1 MKLSQGPL
9 LSLFDGSDGTPL
21 QQRLFDRLRGAIV
34 NGAIRPGERLPST
47 RTLAAD
53 LGVSRNTVV
62 AAVDRLTSEG
72 YLEARIGSGTFVCR
86 TLPDDAMAPAV
97 RLATNTSA
105 RTPQAAAP
113 KPAVP
118 VPAAGAELLPFEPCT
133 PAYDQFDIDTWRRL
147 LAKRWRDAGGLLLGN
162 DTSGGW
168 TALRRVLAGHL
179 QTSRGIACDPE
190 QILILPDRRSGLEF
204 VATLL
209 LTAGDTVWLEEPG
222 CPLQALTF
230 AHRGYNIAHVPVDA
244 DGIDPERGARLAPD
258 ARLAVVT
265 PGWQYPTGGTMP
277 LRRRMAVLAW
287 ARRSGAWLLED
298 DRDGGYRYTGR
309 PLPALQGLDENERV
323 LHLGALDNTLVPA
336 LRLSWLVVPSSL
348 VSAAQNLRARM
359 GMHVPL
365 PEQMAVHDFLV
376 EGHYA
381 SHMRRTRR
389 LYAERQQ
396 ALLFAAERHW
406 SGAIAVDAAS
416 SGLHL
421 VGRLSPSVG
430 VDDATLSALAAQARI
445 ALPAISACR
454 RGPGIAGDP
463 GAVVLGY
470 AAFTPERLARA
481 AERLAGVIDKARSA
495 QTHRMVPTRRLV
507 PAE

>member
-9 LSLFDGSDGTPL
+9 LSLFDGTDGTPL

-62 AAVDRLTSEG
+62 AAVDRLTAEG

-86 TLPDDAMAPAV
+86 ALPDDAMAPAV
-97 RLATNTSA
+97 RLAPSA
-105 RTPQAAAP
+105 ATRAQPAP

-118 VPAAGAELLPFEPCT
+118 VPAAGAELLPFEPCV

-147 LAKRWRDAGGLLLGN
+147 LAKRWRDAGGLLLGH
-162 DTSGGW
+162 DTAGGW
-168 TALRRVLAGHL
+168 MALRRVMAGHL

-222 CPLQALTF
+222 CPVQSLTLGQ
-230 AHRGYNIAHVPVDA
+230 RGYHVTHVPVDA

-265 PGWQYPTGGTMP
+265 PGWQFPLGGTMP

-323 LHLGALDNTLVPA
+323 LHLGALDNMLVPA
-336 LRLSWLVVPSSL
+336 LRLAWLVVPSSL
-348 VSAAQNLRARM
+348 VAAAQSLRARM
-359 GMHVPL
+359 DLHVPL

-376 EGHYA
+376 EGHFA
-381 SHMRRTRR
+381 SHLRRTRR

-406 SGAIAVDAAS
+406 SGAIQVDAAS

-421 VGRLSPSVG
+421 VGRLTPTLG
-430 VDDATLSALAAQARI
+430 IDDAALSSLAAQARI
-445 ALPAISACR
+445 ALPALSSYR
-454 RGPGIAGDP
+454 RGPGMAGDP
-463 GAVVLGY
+463 GAVALGY
-470 AAFTPERLARA
+470 AAFTPERLSRA
-481 AERLAGVIDKARSA
+481 AERLASVLDKARSTPA
-495 QTHRMVPTRRLV
+495 PRLMGTRRLV

>member
-9 LSLFDGSDGTPL
+9 LSLFDGADGTPL
-21 QQRLFDRLRGAIV
+21 QQRLFDRLRSAIV

-62 AAVDRLTSEG
+62 AAIDRLTAEG

-86 TLPDDAMAPAV
+86 VLPDDAMAPAV
-97 RLATNTSA
+97 RLA
-105 RTPQAAAP
+105 PQAGSCAAPAAAP
-113 KPAVP
+113 RPAVP

-133 PAYDQFDIDTWRRL
+133 PAYDQFDIDVWRRL
-147 LAKRWRDAGGLLLGN
+147 LAKRWRDAAGLLLGH
-162 DTSGGW
+162 DTAGGW
-168 TALRRVLAGHL
+168 MALRRVLAGHL

-209 LTAGDTVWLEEPG
+209 LTAGDSVWLEEPG
-222 CPLQALTF
+222 CDLQSLIF
-230 AHRGYNIAHVPVDA
+230 GQRGYNIAHVPVDG

-258 ARLAVVT
+258 ARLAIVT
-265 PGWQYPTGGTMP
+265 PSWQFPLGGTMP

-298 DRDGGYRYTGR
+298 DHDGGYRYTGR
-309 PLPALQGLDENERV
+309 PLPALQGLDDNERV
-323 LHLGALDNTLVPA
+323 LHLGSLDNILVPA

-348 VSAAQNLRARM
+348 IGAAQALRARM
-359 GMHVPL
+359 GLHVPL
-365 PEQMAVHDFLV
+365 PEQMAIHDFMV

-381 SHMRRTRR
+381 SHLRRTRR

-406 SGAIAVDAAS
+406 SGAINVDATG

-421 VGRLSPSVG
+421 VGQLSPSLG
-430 VDDATLSALAAQARI
+430 IDDAGLSARAAQARI
-445 ALPAISACR
+445 ALPAMSAFR
-454 RGPGIAGDP
+454 RSSVGDP
-463 GAVVLGY
+463 GAVILGY
-470 AAFTPERLARA
+470 AAFTPERLSRA
-481 AERLAGVIDKARSA
+481 AERLAAVIDKARSA
-495 QTHRMVPTRRLV
+495 PLSRPMARRLV

>member
-47 RTLAAD
+47 RTLATD

-62 AAVDRLTSEG
+62 AAVDRLTAEG

-86 TLPDDAMAPAV
+86 SLPDDAMAPAV
-97 RLATNTSA
+97 RLAPSA
-105 RTPQAAAP
+105 ATRAPVATP

-118 VPAAGAELLPFEPCT
+118 VPAAGAELLPFEPGV

-258 ARLAVVT
+258 ARLALVT
-265 PGWQYPTGGTMP
+265 PGWQFPMGGTMP

-309 PLPALQGLDENERV
+309 PLPALQGLDEDERV

-336 LRLSWLVVPSSL
+336 LRLAWLVVPSSL
-348 VSAAQNLRARM
+348 IGAAQALRARM
-359 GMHVPL
+359 GLHVPL
-365 PEQMAVHDFLV
+365 PEQMAVHDFLT

-406 SGAIAVDAAS
+406 SGAITVEAAG

-421 VGRLSPSVG
+421 VGRLSPSLG
-430 VDDATLSALAAQARI
+430 VDDSSLSALAAQARI
-445 ALPAISACR
+445 SLPALSACR
-454 RGPGIAGDP
+454 RVHTIAGDP

-470 AAFTPERLARA
+470 AAFSPERLSRA
-481 AERLAGVIDKARSA
+481 AERLANVMDKARCTLPQRLA
-495 QTHRMVPTRRLV
+495 APRRLI

>member
-9 LSLFDGSDGTPL
+9 LSLFDGADGTPL

-34 NGAIRPGERLPST
+34 SGAIRPGERLPST
-47 RTLAAD
+47 RTLATD

-62 AAVDRLTSEG
+62 AAVDRLTAEG

-97 RLATNTSA
+97 RLAPSA
-105 RTPQAAAP
+105 AIRTPAQAP

-118 VPAAGAELLPFEPCT
+118 VPAAGAELLPFEPCA

-147 LAKRWRDAGGLLLGN
+147 LAKRWRDAGGLLLGH
-162 DTSGGW
+162 DTAGGW
-168 TALRRVLAGHL
+168 MALRRVLAGHL
-179 QTSRGIACDPE
+179 QTSRGITCDPE
-190 QILILPDRRSGLEF
+190 QILILPDRRSGFEF
-204 VATLL
+204 AATLL

-230 AHRGYNIAHVPVDA
+230 GQRGYNVAHVPVDA
-244 DGIDPERGARLAPD
+244 DGMDPDRGARLAPD

-265 PGWQYPTGGTMP
+265 PGWQFPQGGTMP

-287 ARRSGAWLLED
+287 ARRNGAWLLED
-298 DRDGGYRYTGR
+298 DRDGGHRYTGR

-323 LHLGALDNTLVPA
+323 LHLGTLDNTLVPA
-336 LRLSWLVVPSSL
+336 LRLAWMVVPSSL
-348 VSAAQNLRARM
+348 VAAAQGLRARM
-359 GMHVPL
+359 GLHVPL

-381 SHMRRTRR
+381 SLLRRTRR

-406 SGAIAVDAAS
+406 SGAISVEAAS

-421 VGRLSPSVG
+421 VGRLSPTLG
-430 VDDATLSALAAQARI
+430 VDDAALSALAAQARI
-445 ALPAISACR
+445 TLPAISSCR
-454 RGPGIAGDP
+454 RTPGMTGDP

-470 AAFTPERLARA
+470 AAFTPERLSRA
-481 AERLAGVIDKARSA
+481 AERLAGVIDKARITLA
-495 QTHRMVPTRRLV
+495 HRVMVPRRLV

>member
-9 LSLFDGSDGTPL
+9 LSLFDGTDGTPL

-34 NGAIRPGERLPST
+34 NGAIRPGDRLPST
-47 RTLAAD
+47 RTLATD

-62 AAVDRLTSEG
+62 AAVDRLTAEG

-97 RLATNTSA
+97 RLA
-105 RTPQAAAP
+105 AP
-113 KPAVP
+113 APLRPPPRPAMP
-118 VPAAGAELLPFEPCT
+118 VPAAGAELLPFQPGA
-133 PAYDQFDIDTWRRL
+133 PAYEQFDIDTWRRL
-147 LAKRWRDAGGLLLGN
+147 LAKRWRDAGGLLLGH
-162 DTSGGW
+162 DTAGGW

-190 QILILPDRRSGLEF
+190 QILILPDRRAGLEF

-209 LTAGDTVWLEEPG
+209 LAAGDSIWLEDPG
-222 CPLQALTF
+222 CPVQSLTF
-230 AHRGYNIAHVPVDA
+230 GQRGINAVPVPVDEE
-244 DGIDPERGARLAPD
+244 GLDPERGARLAPD

-265 PGWQYPTGGTMP
+265 PGWQFPQGGTMP

-287 ARRSGAWLLED
+287 ARRNGAWLLED

-323 LHLGALDNTLVPA
+323 LHLGALDNMLVPA
-336 LRLSWLVVPSSL
+336 LRLAWLVVPGPL
-348 VSAAQNLRARM
+348 VAAAQSLRARM
-359 GMHVPL
+359 DLHVPL
-365 PEQMAVHDFLV
+365 PEQMAVHDFIA
-376 EGHYA
+376 EGHFA
-381 SHMRRTRR
+381 SHLRRTRR

-396 ALLFAAERHW
+396 ALLFAADRHW
-406 SGAIAVDAAS
+406 AGAIQVEAAG

-421 VGRLSPSVG
+421 LGRLAPQLG
-430 VDDATLSALAAQARI
+430 TDDAGLSALAAQARLV
-445 ALPAISACR
+445 LPALSAHR
-454 RGPGIAGDP
+454 RSTAPAGDP
-463 GAVVLGY
+463 GAVLLGY

-481 AERLAGVIDKARSA
+481 AERLGGILDRARQAPPPRATLS
-495 QTHRMVPTRRLV
+495 RRLV

>member
-9 LSLFDGSDGTPL
+9 LSLFDGGDSTPL

-62 AAVDRLTSEG
+62 AAVDRLTAEG

-97 RLATNTSA
+97 RLAPAS
-105 RTPQAAAP
+105 RTGTAVKAP
-113 KPAVP
+113 SVP
-118 VPAAGAELLPFEPCT
+118 VPAAGAELLPFEPCV

-147 LAKRWRDAGGLLLGN
+147 LAKRWRDAGGLLLGH
-162 DTSGGW
+162 DTAGGW
-168 TALRRVLAGHL
+168 MALRRALAGHL
-179 QTSRGIACDPE
+179 QTSRGVSCDPE
-190 QILILPDRRSGLEF
+190 QILILPDHRSGLEF

-222 CPLQALTF
+222 CAVQALTF
-230 AHRGYNIAHVPVDA
+230 GGRGYNIAPVPVDA
-244 DGIDPERGARLAPD
+244 DGLDPERGARLAPD

-265 PGWQYPTGGTMP
+265 PGWQFPHGGTMP

-336 LRLSWLVVPSSL
+336 LRLAWLVVPSSL
-348 VSAAQNLRARM
+348 VGAAQALRARM
-359 GMHVPL
+359 GLHVPL

-381 SHMRRTRR
+381 SHLRRTRR

-406 SGAIAVDAAS
+406 SGAIGLEAAG

-421 VGRLSPSVG
+421 IGRLSSSIG
-430 VDDATLSALAAQARI
+430 VDDTALSALAAQARI
-445 ALPAISACR
+445 ALPAVSAYR
-454 RGPGIAGDP
+454 RTAGPSGDP

-481 AERLAGVIDKARSA
+481 AERLAGVIDRARTAPMTRLGS
-495 QTHRMVPTRRLV
+495 TRRV
-507 PAE
+507 MPAE